1 MARTYRGWLQ
11 GVDQMN
17 PFKRFTDM
25 ELQRLHH
32 AMMEIVYLRELND
45 PTRMDLLEWAR
56 DEMMRRQEEEE

>member
-1 MARTYRGWLQ
+1 MEEITREVGGR
-11 GVDQMN
+11 MN

-32 AMMEIVYLRELND
+32 AMMEIVFVRELND
-45 PTRMDLLEWAR
+45 PTRMDLLTWAR